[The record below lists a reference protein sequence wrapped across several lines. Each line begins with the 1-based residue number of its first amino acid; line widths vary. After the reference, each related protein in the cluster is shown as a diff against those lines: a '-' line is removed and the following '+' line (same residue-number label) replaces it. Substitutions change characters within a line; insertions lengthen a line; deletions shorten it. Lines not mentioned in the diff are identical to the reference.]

1 MKDNDDTATP
11 TARALTP
18 LVNGHALAVTDAGK
32 VVSVVT
38 PEHAAE
44 HHPDLLASGEYTTYM
59 VRYPKGERASDG
71 PAQVTTEAYRDGW
84 ERIFGRGKAP
94 AAGEA

>member
-59 VRYPKGERASDG
+59 VRYPTYMVRYPKGERA
-71 PAQVTTEAYRDGW
+71 TEAYRDGW

-94 AAGEA
+94 TAGEA